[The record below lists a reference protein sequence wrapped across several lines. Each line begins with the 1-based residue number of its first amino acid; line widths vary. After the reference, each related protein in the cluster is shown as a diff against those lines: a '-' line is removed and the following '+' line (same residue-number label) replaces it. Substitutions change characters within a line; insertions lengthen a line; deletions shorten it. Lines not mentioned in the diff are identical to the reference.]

1 MSSKVFSDTVSIGGL
16 TASNQ
21 SVGAAKQYS
30 DGFGSAHFPPDGLM
44 GMVFDIAGL
53 PDTRQEK
60 QVGSAELCFTLDGV
74 SSEDLSDHRLNTT
87 HKKYVSVL
95 NFT

>member
-1 MSSKVFSDTVSIGGL
+1 
-16 TASNQ
+16 
-21 SVGAAKQYS
+21 
-30 DGFGSAHFPPDGLM
+30 M

-74 SSEDLSDHRLNTT
+74 SSEDLSDHRLKVRQCFEFYIAFLIAVLQLHLVPRSVRINVPE
-87 HKKYVSVL
+87 VSWTVRL
-95 NFT
+95 RYSLYFHGISI

>member
-1 MSSKVFSDTVSIGGL
+1 MLRRSQHFSLREASPAVSIDGL
-16 TASNQ
+16 IASNQ
-21 SVGAAKQYS
+21 SVRLRSIILTVSG
-30 DGFGSAHFPPDGLM
+30 HFPPDGLM

-74 SSEDLSDHRLNTT
+74 SSEDLSDHRLIKST
-87 HKKYVSVL
+87 SV
-95 NFT
+95 F

>member
-1 MSSKVFSDTVSIGGL
+1 
-16 TASNQ
+16 
-21 SVGAAKQYS
+21 
-30 DGFGSAHFPPDGLM
+30 M

-60 QVGSAELCFTLDGV
+60 QVGSAELCFTLGGV
-74 SSEDLSDHRLNTT
+74 SSEYLSDHRLNTT